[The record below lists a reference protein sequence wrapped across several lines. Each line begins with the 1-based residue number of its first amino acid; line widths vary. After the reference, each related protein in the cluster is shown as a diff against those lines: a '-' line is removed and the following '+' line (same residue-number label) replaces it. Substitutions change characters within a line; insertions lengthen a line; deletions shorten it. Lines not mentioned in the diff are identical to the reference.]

1 MQVDEAGFGLF
12 AVKEFVANQI
22 IGEYYGDR
30 VYCKDGK
37 LPSND
42 RIVGL
47 PAGVEGQKKGHLSGR
62 SKFLYILGS
71 NACFATYAQDGAS
84 RTVVQSAGAGVGAS
98 SIDHESGNAEV
109 GLVNTV
115 VRCNVNSELEEFIEA
130 TGVIKVRLKA
140 KKNIRAGQEIFIDY
154 GDSYWTVP
162 LKIPGSRDLRCRPVW
177 AMKEE
182 FLMTMDAVTT
192 AWKEKAEKV
201 AVQSLTALGA
211 TVDGGN
217 CDSRNSSSDCSSS
230 GNDDDDSSSS
240 DSGSSSDGSGS
251 GSSSGNDE
259 NQDNCW

>member
-37 LPSND
+37 IPSND
-42 RIVGL
+42 RIVEL

-71 NACFATYAQDGAS
+71 KACFATYAQDGAS

-140 KKNIRAGQEIFIDY
+140 KKNIRGGQEIFIDY

-192 AWKEKAEKV
+192 AWKQKADEV
-201 AVQSLTALGA
+201 AVHSLTALGA
-211 TVDGGN
+211 TVD
-217 CDSRNSSSDCSSS
+217 
-230 GNDDDDSSSS
+230 DDDDSSSS

-259 NQDNCW
+259 N